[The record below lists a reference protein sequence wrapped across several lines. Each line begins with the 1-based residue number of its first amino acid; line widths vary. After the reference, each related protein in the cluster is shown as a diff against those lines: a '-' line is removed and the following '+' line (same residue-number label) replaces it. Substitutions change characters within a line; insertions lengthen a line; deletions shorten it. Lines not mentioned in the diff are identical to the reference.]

1 MNLEGGATINSV
13 VAIFFVRNF
22 HSSGACIGVVFVR
35 NCVLTIRNSSIIVFD
50 HNGRCFSGF
59 VIDSARANLDSRVC
73 YGFRQD
79 FPLYRFCA
87 GVVAITADSQRI
99 AARVGLL
106 RDLHGVVVISTQRFI
121 TELDRDRRLLWVA
134 VVGQVTDCDR
144 RAHKA
149 DWRNGDGDLGAL
161 GIVVAGEGD
170 AVGVRP
176 GRKIGG

>member
-1 MNLEGGATINSV
+1 MDG
-13 VAIFFVRNF
+13 FFTTLLNKVR
-22 HSSGACIGVVFVR
+22 
-35 NCVLTIRNSSIIVFD
+35 IRNGVGFTRNIDDARSRRRFEFQSRCPFVCAHVNFRRAVIDFGNVRGNHDAVDLHRLDLPFHVFD
-50 HNGRCFSGF
+50 LAGI
-59 VIDSARANLDSRVC
+59 VAPTLDGQLV
-73 YGFRQD
+73 
-79 FPLYRFCA
+79 
-87 GVVAITADSQRI
+87 